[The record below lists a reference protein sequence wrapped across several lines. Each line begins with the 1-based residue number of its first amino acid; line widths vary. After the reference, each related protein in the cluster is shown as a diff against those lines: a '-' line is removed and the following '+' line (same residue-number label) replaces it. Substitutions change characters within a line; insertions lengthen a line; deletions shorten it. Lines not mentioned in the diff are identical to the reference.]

1 MKKWTIAKLDK
12 DAALHIAQQFELP
25 VLVAM
30 LLQIRGFKS
39 EDEVLQFLSDEADFS
54 DPFLMADMEK
64 AVRRIKAAVEAFEKI
79 CVYGDYDA
87 DGVTSTALL
96 CTYLESVGANVMYYI
111 PERESE
117 GYGMNTDAID
127 TLHAQDV
134 TLIITVD
141 NGIAA
146 HREIAYA
153 KQLSIDTVVTDH
165 HMPSQGL
172 PDAVAVVDPHR
183 PDCTAPF
190 KELSGVGV
198 VFKLIM
204 ALEDETLDME
214 RLIASYADLAAIGT
228 IGDIVPLVGENRLLV
243 RHGLSIIENAKRPG
257 VAAVLKEAGLE
268 GEKLTAGKVSFTI
281 VPRINACGRM
291 GLSEK
296 SVHLFLTE
304 DMEQAQQIAAA
315 LGQDNR
321 KRQAIEKEIL
331 TSIINRLTQ
340 NPALKRDRILVVDG
354 DDWHQG
360 VIGIVASRLKEI
372 YGRPVIVIT
381 RNGDM
386 AKGSGRSIK
395 GFSLCDAV
403 FSCSSLLTHYG
414 GHPMA
419 VGISLTA
426 DHIEAFRRAVNKYAA
441 ATQEMPLPAL
451 EIDCKLNP
459 AALSVALAKQLSVL
473 EPYGAGNPSALF
485 GLYAMRVDD
494 IHPVG
499 GGKHLRLRLSR
510 GEAVVEAMRFACT
523 AAQFPFLVGDMVDIA
538 VTLDVNVYNGQ
549 EHLSIIIRDIKLS
562 KADNEEMLYAQR
574 LFEAFMREEALSEEQ
589 YTYLTPQREEFALVY
604 RFLKNAGEWRFGA
617 DLLCC
622 CLAVPS
628 INYGKLMVILTAMEQ
643 LLLIN
648 LRDDGNICHIHLPAF
663 SGKVDLA
670 TAPIMKTLK
679 NLQ

>member
-12 DAALHIAQQFELP
+12 EAALNIAQQLGLP

-30 LLQIRGFKS
+30 LLQIRGFKN
-39 EDEVLQFLSDEADFS
+39 EEEVLQFLSDEADFS

-64 AVRRIKAAVEAFEKI
+64 AVRRIKAAIETFEKI

-127 TLHAQDV
+127 TLRAQDV

-153 KQLSIDTVVTDH
+153 KQLSVDTVVTDH
-165 HMPSQGL
+165 HMPSQSL

-204 ALEDETLDME
+204 ALEDEALDME
-214 RLIASYADLAAIGT
+214 KLIASYADLAAIGT
-228 IGDIVPLVGENRLLV
+228 IGDIVPLVNENRLLV
-243 RHGLSIIENAKRPG
+243 RHGLSIIENTRRPG
-257 VAAVLKEAGLE
+257 IAAVLKEAGLE
-268 GEKLTAGKVSFTI
+268 GEKLTAGRVSFTL

-296 SVHLFLTE
+296 SVRLFLTE
-304 DMEQAQQIAAA
+304 DADQAQQIAVA

-321 KRQAIEKEIL
+321 KRQTIEKEIL
-331 TSIINRLTQ
+331 TSIINMLTQ
-340 NPALKRDRILVVDG
+340 NPALKHDRILVVDG
-354 DDWHQG
+354 ENWHQG

-419 VGISLTA
+419 VGISLA
-426 DHIEAFRRAVNKYAA
+426 VDRIEAFRKAVNEYAA
-441 ATQEMPLPAL
+441 ATQEMPLPTL

-459 AALSVALAKQLSVL
+459 AALSAGLAKQLSVL

-485 GLYAMRVDD
+485 GLYTMRIDD
-494 IHPVG
+494 IRPVG

-510 GEAVVEAMRFACT
+510 EEALVEAMRFACT
-523 AAQFPFLVGDMVDIA
+523 AAQFPFLVGDIVDIA
-538 VTLDVNVYNGQ
+538 VTLDVHVYNGQ
-549 EHLSIIIRDIKLS
+549 ERLSIVIRDIKLS
-562 KADNEEMLYAQR
+562 KAENEEMLYAQR
-574 LFEAFMREEALSEEQ
+574 LFEAFMRAEALSAEQ
-589 YTYLTPQREEFALVY
+589 YAYLTPQREEFAHVY
-604 RFLKNAGEWRFGA
+604 RFLKNAGGWRFGA
-617 DLLCC
+617 DMLCC
-622 CLAVPS
+622 RLEAPS
-628 INYGKLMVILTAMEQ
+628 INYGKLMVILMAMAQ

-648 LRDDGNICHIHLPAF
+648 LKDDGDICRIHLPVF
-663 SGKVDLA
+663 SGKADLE
-670 TAPIMKTLK
+670 TAPIMRTLK

>member
-1 MKKWTIAKLDK
+1 
-12 DAALHIAQQFELP
+12 
-25 VLVAM
+25 
-30 LLQIRGFKS
+30 
-39 EDEVLQFLSDEADFS
+39 
-54 DPFLMADMEK
+54 
-64 AVRRIKAAVEAFEKI
+64 
-79 CVYGDYDA
+79 
-87 DGVTSTALL
+87 
-96 CTYLESVGANVMYYI
+96 
-111 PERESE
+111 
-117 GYGMNTDAID
+117 
-127 TLHAQDV
+127 
-134 TLIITVD
+134 
-141 NGIAA
+141 
-146 HREIAYA
+146 
-153 KQLSIDTVVTDH
+153 
-165 HMPSQGL
+165 
-172 PDAVAVVDPHR
+172 
-183 PDCTAPF
+183 
-190 KELSGVGV
+190 
-198 VFKLIM
+198 
-204 ALEDETLDME
+204 
-214 RLIASYADLAAIGT
+214 
-228 IGDIVPLVGENRLLV
+228 
-243 RHGLSIIENAKRPG
+243 
-257 VAAVLKEAGLE
+257 
-268 GEKLTAGKVSFTI
+268 
-281 VPRINACGRM
+281 M

-354 DDWHQG
+354 DAWHQG
-360 VIGIVASRLKEI
+360 VIGIVASRLKVI
-372 YGRPVIVIT
+372 YGRPVFVIT

-622 CLAVPS
+622 RLAVPS